1 VKKFVRIFQKTE
13 EYFLIVS
20 LAVMGTVL
28 AAQIVCR
35 YVFNAPIAWAEELA
49 RYLQIWITFVGIGFG
64 IRSGSH
70 ISLNLLRKR
79 MPRFFGYLAGM
90 IYNSLAL
97 GVCVLV
103 LINAPEFLNQQD
115 KLASTMNISLQLVYV
130 AIPIGFSLG
139 GIYLV
144 AQMVGD
150 TLRFKRGEELVC

>member
-1 VKKFVRIFQKTE
+1 
-13 EYFLIVS
+13 
-20 LAVMGTVL
+20 
-28 AAQIVCR
+28 
-35 YVFNAPIAWAEELA
+35 
-49 RYLQIWITFVGIGFG
+49 
-64 IRSGSH
+64 
-70 ISLNLLRKR
+70 
-79 MPRFFGYLAGM
+79 M
-90 IYNSLAL
+90 IYNLLAL

-103 LINAPEFLNQQD
+103 LANAPEFLAQQD